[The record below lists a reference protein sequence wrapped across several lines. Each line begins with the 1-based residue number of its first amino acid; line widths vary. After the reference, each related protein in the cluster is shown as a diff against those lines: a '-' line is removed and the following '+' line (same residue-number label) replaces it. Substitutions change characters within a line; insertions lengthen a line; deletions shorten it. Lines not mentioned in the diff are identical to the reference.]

1 MPDSTTPTHSFKL
14 ELKVSLPESTVAA
27 RRNASPATR
36 PVFSTAHA
44 TQNGGYPT
52 PTKIT
57 GVPCPATPTRYTA
70 PVHIDVGGVIYTS
83 SLETLTRFPE
93 SRLAKMFNG
102 NIPIVL
108 DTLKQ
113 HYFIDRDGKMF
124 RHILNYM
131 RTGKLM
137 LPEKFAETEQ
147 LYEEARYFDIQGI
160 MKELEVLRGTRNVK
174 KEPMDT
180 CDKNNVSKAQPTSS
194 SSSGGFC
201 DCVAVS
207 LSPDLGERISLSAE
221 RFLLEE
227 VFPELNSA
235 LMDSRN
241 SGFNL
246 DNRYVIRF
254 PLNGFCKL
262 NSVQVFQRLL
272 NHGFKIEA
280 STGGGVEGQQFCE
293 YLFVRRNCASA

>member
-1 MPDSTTPTHSFKL
+1 MAVPAGFLGQHQVNYKL
-14 ELKVSLPESTVAA
+14 ELKVSLPDSAG
-27 RRNASPATR
+27 RRMASPSTSVPS
-36 PVFSTAHA
+36 PVHPQ
-44 TQNGGYPT
+44 QNGGYPA
-52 PTKIT
+52 KIS

-124 RHILNYM
+124 RYILNYM
-131 RTGKLM
+131 RTARL
-137 LPEKFAETEQ
+137 LIPENFDELDQ
-147 LYEEARYFDIQGI
+147 LYEEARYFDISSMI
-160 MKELEVLRGTRNVK
+160 KELEILRIGKRVK
-174 KEPMDT
+174 KEKMDT
-180 CDKNNVSKAQPTSS
+180 GNEVKVTESD
-194 SSSGGFC
+194 GFC
-201 DCVAVS
+201 DCIAVS

-221 RFLLEE
+221 RYLIEE
-227 VFPELNSA
+227 VFPELTSA
-235 LMDSRN
+235 LLDSRN
-241 SGFNL
+241 SGFNM

-272 NHGFKIEA
+272 NHCFKIEA

-293 YLFVRRNCASA
+293 YLFVRRNCKTA

>member
-1 MPDSTTPTHSFKL
+1 
-14 ELKVSLPESTVAA
+14 
-27 RRNASPATR
+27 
-36 PVFSTAHA
+36 
-44 TQNGGYPT
+44 
-52 PTKIT
+52 
-57 GVPCPATPTRYTA
+57 
-70 PVHIDVGGVIYTS
+70 
-83 SLETLTRFPE
+83 
-93 SRLAKMFNG
+93 MFNG

-131 RTGKLM
+131 RTGKVV
-137 LPEKFAETEQ
+137 LPEKFSEFDQ
-147 LYEEARYFDIQGI
+147 LYEEARFFDIPGLLT
-160 MKELEVLRGTRNVK
+160 ELEIRRRGRCIK
-174 KEPMDT
+174 KENIDRDNKMVEQSP
-180 CDKNNVSKAQPTSS
+180 VSD
-194 SSSGGFC
+194 GFC
-201 DCVAVS
+201 DCLAVS

-221 RFLLEE
+221 KFLLEE

-235 LMDSRN
+235 LLDSRN

-272 NHGFKIEA
+272 NHRFKIEA

-293 YLFVRRNCASA
+293 YLFVRRRAQ